1 MRLIQEERGLTAA
14 THVYEPD
21 SYVPLARI
29 DLSPDLGA
37 KARTPDEPALAA
49 RVYYLHTSING
60 APEEM
65 TDARGTLVW
74 QARYAVWGNTVAEH
88 WHREHRPDPS
98 GLSAQSPLP
107 QNLRMQG
114 QYADPETGL
123 CYNTF
128 RYYDPDIGRFISQDP
143 IGLAGGM
150 NLYQYA
156 PNPIRWIDPWG
167 LSSCLGT
174 PIKRNTARQLLR
186 SRGQSKQQQHEVVNS
201 FEGQIYASQG
211 KAGEQFMVTET
222 TPGSASGVF
231 VTRSSAGI
239 TPAERQAKLALPPS
253 NTAEIENKVALT
265 RDQTLLEGKVAP
277 QLQWGGDRTGGGW
290 QVVTAGGKYTGAIGR

>member
-1 MRLIQEERGLTAA
+1 M
-14 THVYEPD
+14 
-21 SYVPLARI
+21 PLARI
-29 DLSPDLGA
+29 DLGPDLGA
-37 KARTPDEPALAA
+37 KARTPDEPAPLTA
-49 RVYYLHTSING
+49 RVYYLHNNING

-98 GLSAQSPLP
+98 GLSAHPLP

-114 QYADPETGL
+114 QYADQETGL

-156 PNPIRWIDPWG
+156 PNPISWIDPWG
-167 LSSCLGT
+167 WS
-174 PIKRNTARQLLR
+174 IVNTGGRFADLDSL
-186 SRGQSKQQQHEVVNS
+186 KQQGEVGHHMAQNAYNRTIDISRADGPAIGMTTADHESTRTYKGRGN
-201 FEGQIYASQG
+201 GTMNRDGA
-211 KAGEQFMVTET
+211 AGLNARERMFLDIQDI
-222 TPGSASGVF
+222 
-231 VTRSSAGI
+231 RS
-239 TPAERQAKLALPPS
+239 KF
-253 NTAEIENKVALT
+253 
-265 RDQTLLEGKVAP
+265 
-277 QLQWGGDRTGGGW
+277 
-290 QVVTAGGKYTGAIGR
+290 GGKYRKGTLEAIKYAKSLPEYQKKRPRGKSC

>member
-49 RVYYLHTSING
+49 RVYYLHTNING

-65 TDARGTLVW
+65 TDARGALIW
-74 QARYAVWGNTVAEH
+74 QARYAVWGNTVVEH

-114 QYADPETGL
+114 QYADQETGL

-156 PNPIRWIDPWG
+156 PNPISWIDPWG
-167 LSSCLGT
+167 WAAGEYPVVGEARLPTEMYHGT
-174 PIKRNTARQLLR
+174 DYRHFQESNRQLYYQMKADPSLKA
-186 SRGQSKQQQHEVVNS
+186 SIESKYPGTFDHVSPGKRGS
-201 FEGQIYASQG
+201 FSG
-211 KAGEQFMVTET
+211 KAPKDLTWHHHGQV
-222 TPGSASGVF
+222 GGLLQLVDSADHNARHKDYHPTGKGG
-231 VTRSSAGI
+231 R
-239 TPAERQAKLALPPS
+239 
-253 NTAEIENKVALT
+253 NK
-265 RDQTLLEGKVAP
+265 
-277 QLQWGGDRTGGGW
+277 WGGGTLCR
-290 QVVTAGGKYTGAIGR
+290 